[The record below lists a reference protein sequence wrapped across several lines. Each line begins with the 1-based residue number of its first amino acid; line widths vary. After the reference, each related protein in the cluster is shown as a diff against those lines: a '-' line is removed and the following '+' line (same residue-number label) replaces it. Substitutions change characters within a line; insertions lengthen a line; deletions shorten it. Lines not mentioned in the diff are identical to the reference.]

1 LERHREQEGLKT
13 SPSLFWRRSNEGSGV
28 FVWVLISNI
37 NSVLLFFQKSLTA
50 PLNDGVCSYK
60 QVCYLLFLQG
70 MLTMPNGDYIEGSFS
85 GVWGTGLKMSGSYYK
100 PSLYD
105 SDKEKA
111 HAL

>member
-1 LERHREQEGLKT
+1 
-13 SPSLFWRRSNEGSGV
+13 
-28 FVWVLISNI
+28 
-37 NSVLLFFQKSLTA
+37 
-50 PLNDGVCSYK
+50 
-60 QVCYLLFLQG
+60 